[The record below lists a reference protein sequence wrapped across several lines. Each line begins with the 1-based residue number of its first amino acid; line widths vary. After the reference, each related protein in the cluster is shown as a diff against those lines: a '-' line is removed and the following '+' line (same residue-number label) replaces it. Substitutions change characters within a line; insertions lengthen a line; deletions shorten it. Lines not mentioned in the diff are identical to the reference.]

1 MTKKPIENLSVT
13 DAVTEKIESMI
24 VDGTFKPG
32 DTLPPER
39 QLARDFAVSRASL
52 RQALSVLEYRGLILS
67 KQGGGNYVCDVI
79 KKSFS
84 DPLLDLIKRH
94 HELKFQ
100 VIELRQTLEC
110 SAAFYAAERATT
122 EDRIIIRK
130 RLDELKAIVT
140 TNKPAEEARADLELH
155 LAIADAAHNV
165 PLSLMLRNI
174 YSLLLS
180 EIEENLCLAHQTN
193 VNSVKLHG
201 QHHEMVEL
209 IIAGDSEGARR
220 VVNEHLELIR
230 DTFIE
235 NLLISEPSNEKTRA
249 LLNQL

>member
-1 MTKKPIENLSVT
+1 
-13 DAVTEKIESMI
+13 
-24 VDGTFKPG
+24 
-32 DTLPPER
+32 
-39 QLARDFAVSRASL
+39 
-52 RQALSVLEYRGLILS
+52 
-67 KQGGGNYVCDVI
+67 
-79 KKSFS
+79 
-84 DPLLDLIKRH
+84 
-94 HELKFQ
+94 
-100 VIELRQTLEC
+100 
-110 SAAFYAAERATT
+110 
-122 EDRIIIRK
+122 
-130 RLDELKAIVT
+130 LKAIVT

-180 EIEENLCLAHQTN
+180 EIEENLRLVHQTN

-209 IIAGDSEGARR
+209 IIDGDSEGARR

>member
-110 SAAFYAAERATT
+110 SAAFYAAERATN
-122 EDRIIIRK
+122 EDLIIIRK

-180 EIEENLCLAHQTN
+180 EIEENLCLVHQTN

>member
-1 MTKKPIENLSVT
+1 
-13 DAVTEKIESMI
+13 
-24 VDGTFKPG
+24 
-32 DTLPPER
+32 
-39 QLARDFAVSRASL
+39 
-52 RQALSVLEYRGLILS
+52 
-67 KQGGGNYVCDVI
+67 
-79 KKSFS
+79 
-84 DPLLDLIKRH
+84 
-94 HELKFQ
+94 
-100 VIELRQTLEC
+100 
-110 SAAFYAAERATT
+110 
-122 EDRIIIRK
+122 
-130 RLDELKAIVT
+130 
-140 TNKPAEEARADLELH
+140 
-155 LAIADAAHNV
+155 
-165 PLSLMLRNI
+165 MLRNI

-180 EIEENLCLAHQTN
+180 EIEENLRLVHQTN